1 MASDGA
7 RSGARPASRARQ
19 PALLDYGG
27 PLGYELP
34 TFSPPGSRD
43 TKVGRRSAH
52 FFFFGH
58 MAGIAQESVA
68 DRARQLLEP
77 VLARDG
83 FDLVE
88 VEWQRE
94 GGGWVLRLYVDKA
107 GGVGID
113 DCQAASRLVETILDV
128 EDFVE
133 PAYSLEVSSP
143 GVERP
148 LRKPQD
154 FQRFA
159 GQRAKV
165 RAFGPFESAA
175 GLPPRKQW
183 TGVLRGFADGAVE
196 IDVDGTVHRIPIE
209 RVAKAHLEYDFES
222 DLRRKE

>member
-1 MASDGA
+1 M
-7 RSGARPASRARQ
+7 
-19 PALLDYGG
+19 
-27 PLGYELP
+27 
-34 TFSPPGSRD
+34 T
-43 TKVGRRSAH
+43 
-52 FFFFGH
+52 
-58 MAGIAQESVA
+58 GIAQESVA

-107 GGVGID
+107 GGIGID
-113 DCQAASRLVETILDV
+113 DCQAASRLAETILDV
-128 EDFVE
+128 EDFIE

-148 LRKPQD
+148 LRRPED
-154 FQRFA
+154 FRKYA

-165 RAFGPFESAA
+165 RTFGPIESAP

-196 IDVDGTVHRIPIE
+196 IEVDGKVHRIPVD
-209 RVAKAHLEYDFES
+209 RVAKAHLEYDFDA

>member
-1 MASDGA
+1 M
-7 RSGARPASRARQ
+7 
-19 PALLDYGG
+19 
-27 PLGYELP
+27 
-34 TFSPPGSRD
+34 T
-43 TKVGRRSAH
+43 
-52 FFFFGH
+52 
-58 MAGIAQESVA
+58 GIAQESVA

-107 GGVGID
+107 GGVGIE
-113 DCQAASRLVETILDV
+113 DCQAASRLVETLLDV
-128 EDFVE
+128 EDFIE

-165 RAFGPFESAA
+165 RAFGPLESAA
-175 GLPPRKQW
+175 GLAQRKQW
-183 TGVLRGFADGAVE
+183 TGILRGFADGAVE
-196 IDVDGTVHRIPIE
+196 IDVDGTVHRIPVE

>member
-1 MASDGA
+1 M
-7 RSGARPASRARQ
+7 
-19 PALLDYGG
+19 
-27 PLGYELP
+27 
-34 TFSPPGSRD
+34 T
-43 TKVGRRSAH
+43 
-52 FFFFGH
+52 
-58 MAGIAQESVA
+58 GIAQESVA

-113 DCQAASRLVETILDV
+113 DCQAASRLAETILDV
-128 EDFVE
+128 EDFIE

-148 LRKPQD
+148 LRRPED
-154 FQRFA
+154 FRKYA

-165 RAFGPFESAA
+165 RTFGPIESAP

-183 TGVLRGFADGAVE
+183 TGTLRGFADGAVE
-196 IDVDGTVHRIPIE
+196 IEVDGKVHRIPVD
-209 RVAKAHLEYDFES
+209 RVAKAHLEYDFEA

>member
-1 MASDGA
+1 
-7 RSGARPASRARQ
+7 
-19 PALLDYGG
+19 
-27 PLGYELP
+27 
-34 TFSPPGSRD
+34 
-43 TKVGRRSAH
+43 
-52 FFFFGH
+52 

-113 DCQAASRLVETILDV
+113 DCQAASRLVETMLDV
-128 EDFVE
+128 EDFIE

-148 LRKPQD
+148 IRKSQD

-165 RAFGPFESAA
+165 RAYGPIESAA
-175 GLPPRKQW
+175 GLSPRKQW

-196 IDVDGTVHRIPIE
+196 IDVDGVVHRIPIE